1 MKNFKPL
8 KEATFFSPVSDWGF
22 KRIFG
27 SEANRNLL
35 RYLLNTIIDDKNI
48 VEVTFLNTEHE
59 YIAVEGGKSI
69 FDVYCTCDDGSRI
82 IVECQKS
89 GNTNFKDRAFA
100 YSAMAVMDQAV
111 RHWEYNLDKLY
122 FIGIT
127 TFNLFPGRQ
136 GYFTKAQIMD
146 PETPGRVIYDN
157 YLQIYV
163 ELSKF
168 VSDDTE
174 LSSARDELL
183 YVLRN
188 LRNMDDIP
196 EWVAARNDELT
207 QICNT
212 ALMKDLSDKEKEE
225 CMSNEERERDYQ
237 QSIEQTANAKFKEGL
252 EKGREEGIVEG
263 ESKKQLEIATAMKA
277 QGISVQVISDC
288 SGLSIETVKQL

>member
-48 VEVTFLNTEHE
+48 VEVTLLDTEHE
-59 YIAVEGGKSI
+59 YMAVEGGKSI

-82 IVECQKS
+82 IVECQKT

-111 RHWEYNLDKLY
+111 RHWDYNLDKLY

-127 TFNLFPGRQ
+127 TFNLFPGREE
-136 GYFTKAQIMD
+136 YFTKAQIMD

-157 YLQIYV
+157 YLQIYI

-168 VSDDTE
+168 ASDDTE

-188 LRNMDDIP
+188 LRNMDSIP
-196 EWVAARNDELT
+196 DWVAIRNDELT

-225 CMSNEERERDYQ
+225 YMSNEERERDYQ
-237 QSIEQTANAKFKEGL
+237 QSIEQTAKAKFEEGL
-252 EKGREEGIVEG
+252 EKGIAEG
-263 ESKKQLEIATAMKA
+263 ESKKQLEIAKAMKA

-288 SGLSIETVKQL
+288 SGLSIEIIENL